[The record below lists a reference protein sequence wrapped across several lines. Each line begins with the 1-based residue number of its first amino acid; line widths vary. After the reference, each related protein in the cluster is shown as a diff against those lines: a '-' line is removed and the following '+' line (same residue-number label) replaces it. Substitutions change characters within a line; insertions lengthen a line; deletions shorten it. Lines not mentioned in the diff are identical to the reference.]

1 MYVFNHFLPD
11 DLQRELDFGVSL
23 DLASPVWVVCQ
34 LRPLK
39 KGGMLT
45 WLKATSVVLRPVG
58 GARQIERNSK

>member
-1 MYVFNHFLPD
+1 MYVFNHFLLD
-11 DLQRELDFGVSL
+11 DLLRELVLEVTSH
-23 DLASPVWVVCQ
+23 VWVVCQ

-58 GARQIERNSK
+58 GARRIERNSK